1 MQFVRMDRML
11 SNEVG
16 SSHLLQENIDL
27 ICVISI
33 TCCFKR
39 GHDKKI
45 ASCLDRNGLEAR
57 HSLEK
62 TSRNLSFKEY
72 VSMGFVRLCLAS
84 SCSSVTLGSG
94 WTCWFLPFVSPASLL
109 AALVQQEPGR
119 AVGADAGPGRR
130 VTGSTGLQGARCN
143 WSGRGPNWPYNP
155 GSWGSRVRRR

>member
-84 SCSSVTLGSG
+84 L
-94 WTCWFLPFVSPASLL
+94 FVCTAGASPIQAY
-109 AALVQQEPGR
+109 ADNIVQ
-119 AVGADAGPGRR
+119 V
-130 VTGSTGLQGARCN
+130 CN
-143 WSGRGPNWPYNP
+143 NS
-155 GSWGSRVRRR
+155 

>member
-1 MQFVRMDRML
+1 MAEQSQVTLCIASLGRQGLAALLVGML
-11 SNEVG
+11 ASQG
-16 SSHLLQENIDL
+16 SSDLPGFEELMAVTVSRSQQMKGREQAPWVLLI
-27 ICVISI
+27 
-33 TCCFKR
+33 
-39 GHDKKI
+39 
-45 ASCLDRNGLEAR
+45 
-57 HSLEK
+57 
-62 TSRNLSFKEY
+62 
-72 VSMGFVRLCLAS
+72 LCLPS